1 MLRVFFKK
9 EYQIQSLMQRYL
21 DELKLTKEH
30 FLQALNSYF
39 DKGLC
44 EEFDFLLNQTHK
56 AESEADDVRYEI
68 ETLMYSKALI
78 PESRG
83 DILGLLEALDRI
95 PGLFQLLLY
104 MMQNQKLKIPD
115 FLVQDIRELTTVTL
129 ACCDLLCKEVEA
141 LFKKTEDIKALVQSI
156 DTNESRCDH
165 IERQI
170 ISKIFDSDL
179 DPFEKLQLKEVVI
192 AMGDI
197 SDQADRVSRR
207 IYIISIKRR
216 V

>member
-1 MLRVFFKK
+1 MLRLFFKK

>member
-1 MLRVFFKK
+1 
-9 EYQIQSLMQRYL
+9 MQRYL

-104 MMQNQKLKIPD
+104 MIQNQKLKIPD

>member
-1 MLRVFFKK
+1 
-9 EYQIQSLMQRYL
+9 MQRYL

>member
-104 MMQNQKLKIPD
+104 MIQNQKLKIPD